1 MKSITLA
8 ILIVTSSLALTKN
21 APSKSVSLS
30 ETYQKELA
38 FLLAQKRT
46 LLKQIKSIRGEFDGK
61 IKKATRK
68 VKSYEDTLIALSSEN
83 EMAVNK
89 LADLERNLE
98 NSVANKDLVNTTLSQ
113 AKVTLALNTD
123 AFKGHK
129 NTEESINFIFAGALK
144 HLNEGSK
151 IHTAQGEF
159 FLENGK
165 KVAGNITSFGH
176 IAKFGT
182 YEKKMGMLMPVGGRK
197 FRFMNENLMDA
208 GSFSMKKYP
217 NILNTFLFE
226 SQDKAIEEKKEQ
238 TFMEMVDAGG
248 MIAYVIVF
256 LGLFAFIL
264 MLYRGYLLWTTGK
277 VDQSLI
283 KDLENG
289 NIDNLET
296 RLKDLNSSFS
306 RVLRKTFNALD
317 LDTDKREHV
326 ISESI
331 LGELNF
337 LDRFGAVILV
347 MAAVAPLLGL
357 LGTVTG
363 MISTF
368 DIITEFG
375 TGDPKLL
382 SSGIS
387 EALITTKLGLI
398 VAIPTLLVGN
408 LFGGWSSKIKVM
420 LEREAL
426 RLSNIASQNNKVNAN
441 A

>member
-8 ILIVTSSLALTKN
+8 ILIVTSSLVLASK
-21 APSKSVSLS
+21 APSKAVSLS
-30 ETYQKELA
+30 ETYQKELS

-46 LLKQIKSIRGEFDGK
+46 LLKQIKNIRGEFKGK
-61 IKKATRK
+61 IKKTSRQ
-68 VKSYEDTLIALSSEN
+68 VKRFEDSLISLASEN
-83 EMAVNK
+83 EISLNK

-113 AKVTLALNTD
+113 AKVTLSMNAD
-123 AFKGHK
+123 AFAAHK
-129 NTEESINFIFAGALK
+129 NTEESINKIFSSALN
-144 HLNEGSK
+144 HLDNGTK
-151 IHTAQGEF
+151 IHNKTGSF

-165 KVAGNITSFGH
+165 KVSGDVLSFGH
-176 IAKFGT
+176 VAKFAT
-182 YEKKMGMLMPVGGRK
+182 FENQMGMLMPVGGRK
-197 FRFMNENLMDA
+197 FRLMNE
-208 GSFSMKKYP
+208 GQIEVGVFSAKKSP
-217 NILNTFLFE
+217 SMLKAFLFE

-256 LGLFAFIL
+256 LGLFAFVL
-264 MLYRGYLLWTTGK
+264 MLYRGFLLWSTGK
-277 VDQSLI
+277 VDQVLI

-289 NIDNLET
+289 NLDNLES
-296 RLKDLNSSFS
+296 RLSGLNSSFS
-306 RVLRKTFNALD
+306 RVLRKTYDALD
-317 LDTDKREHV
+317 LDTEKRDHV

-331 LGELNF
+331 LGELGF
-337 LDRFGAVILV
+337 LDRFGAAILV

-426 RLSNIASQNNKVNAN
+426 RLSNIATKNSKALGNA
-441 A
+441 